1 MSRYHAHRSL
11 ERMLDVGQLWKE
23 VNLLSDGAVFAQ
35 KPVWT
40 LSYLQDLKQHFID
53 QPDEGDGDFFDKL
66 KRQLDPAKSEVKQL
80 AAEMLWFMHLC
91 PDNITKS
98 KKLGNIRL
106 VWEWSGEPFPE
117 DSDWVAE
124 DVLIGAG
131 DTGQGNTHRWYDL
144 RFFIHMMIAFKSL
157 ADSERREL
165 LSEGW
170 KFGKWLEQ
178 IPECDR
184 RQFRNMIMF
193 LLFPDDFEHIFARTK
208 RRDIVREFTGKTNA
222 EVNKLSALEID
233 QELLNIRREQEKEHD
248 IRDLDFYASPLREL
262 WQDSKSENESKP
274 DQNNPQPKADTL
286 NQILYGPPGTGKTYN
301 TVNHAVAIIEDKS
314 VVDLEKEIRKEIK
327 EQFENDQSDIE
338 REIRK
343 KIKERFDKLKE
354 DGQIAMVTFH
364 QNFTYEDFI
373 EGIRPVLAGK
383 GSEEDEGSKNIEYKL
398 HEGVFREIADRADE
412 TRTQS
417 EQTDNKS
424 WDMDALLEAFAKS
437 IEERLESGEEINL
450 FPPDHRSGAIIK
462 QINWSKDD
470 KFQSFKLDRYGR
482 LAEKV
487 IKRDYEAFCEGKIK
501 SRTDI
506 RPTRRSKQTEHER
519 ARYLFQ
525 LYQMIKQFH
534 DEEWQQEES
543 IPVEKQNY
551 VLIIDEINRGNIA
564 KIFGE
569 LITLI
574 ESSKRIGG
582 NDAATVTLPYS
593 QDSFG
598 IPDNL
603 YIIGTMN
610 TADRSIA
617 LLDTAL
623 RRRFEFIEMMP
634 DAKHHKI
641 STDIEGVNCQELLAT
656 MNKRIRFLLDREHQ
670 IGHTYFMDVKRV
682 TGKNSLE
689 AAFKTKIIPL
699 LQEYFYDNWEKIDLV
714 LNKNGFIE
722 EIDIPEDL
730 RGSPVDDNRE
740 VYELLSFDRGEW
752 KKPESYQAIYKEQGE
767 TE

>member
-1 MSRYHAHRSL
+1 
-11 ERMLDVGQLWKE
+11 MLDVGQLWKE

-40 LSYLQDLKQHFID
+40 LPYLQDLKHHFID

-124 DVLIGAG
+124 DVLVGAG

-157 ADSERREL
+157 AESERREL

-178 IPECDR
+178 IPECDQ
-184 RQFRNMIMF
+184 RQLRNMIMF

-208 RRDIVREFTGKTNA
+208 RRDIVRKFTGKTNA

-248 IRDLDFYASPLREL
+248 TRDLDFYASPLREL

-274 DQNNPQPKADTL
+274 GQKNPQPKADTL

-301 TVNHAVAIIEDKS
+301 TVKHAVAIIEGKS
-314 VVDLEKEIRKEIK
+314 LDE
-327 EQFENDQSDIE
+327 IE
-338 REIRK
+338 REGREEVK
-343 KIKERFDKLKE
+343 QRFDKLKE
-354 DGQIAMVTFH
+354 NGQIEMVTFH

-373 EGIRPVLAGK
+373 EGIRPVLD
-383 GSEEDEGSKNIEYKL
+383 EENENIEYEL
-398 HEGVFREIADRADE
+398 SEGVFRKIADRANKN
-412 TRTQS
+412 RTQS
-417 EQTDNKS
+417 EQTDYKL
-424 WDMDALLEAFAKS
+424 WDTDELLQAFVES
-437 IEERLESGEEINL
+437 IEERLESGKKINL
-450 FPPDHRSGAIIK
+450 FPPDHRSGATIGE
-462 QINWSKDD
+462 INWSRGGQ
-470 KFQSFKLDRYGR
+470 FQSFKLGGTRAYGR
-482 LAEKV
+482 LSKNV
-487 IKRDYEAFCEGKIK
+487 IKRDYEDFYKGEIK
-501 SRTDI
+501 SVKDIKPTYKSKRT
-506 RPTRRSKQTEHER
+506 QHVN
-519 ARYLFQ
+519 AMYYFALFQ
-525 LYQMIKQFH
+525 KIKQFY
-534 DEEWQQEES
+534 DEEWQPEE
-543 IPVEKQNY
+543 PVTVEKQNY

-564 KIFGE
+564 RIFGE

-574 ESSKRIGG
+574 EPSKRIGKH
-582 NDAATVTLPYS
+582 DEATVTLPYS

-623 RRRFEFIEMMP
+623 RRRFEFVEMMP
-634 DAKHHKI
+634 DSKHDRI
-641 STDIEGVNCQELLAT
+641 STDIEGVNCQELLAA
-656 MNKRIRFLLDREHQ
+656 MNKRIRFLFDREHQ
-670 IGHTYFMDVKRV
+670 IGHTYFMDVDDMESLAA
-682 TGKNSLE
+682 TFKNQ
-689 AAFKTKIIPL
+689 IIPL

-714 LNKNGFIE
+714 LNCNGFVHEIPFESDLFKNSDLIDE
-722 EIDIPEDL
+722 ERKIH
-730 RGSPVDDNRE
+730 
-740 VYELLSFDRGEW
+740 ELLTDDDGKWED
-752 KKPESYQAIYKEQGE
+752 PNSYQAIYAQGQSE
-767 TE
+767 TGEAG

>member
-1 MSRYHAHRSL
+1 MSRYHFQRSL
-11 ERMLDVGQLWKE
+11 ERMLEASQHWKE
-23 VNLLSDGAVFAQ
+23 VILLSDGAVFAR

-40 LSYLQDLKQHFID
+40 LPYLQDLKQHFID

-98 KKLGNIRL
+98 RKLGNIRL

-124 DVLIGAG
+124 NVLVGAG

-144 RFFIHMMIAFKSL
+144 RFFIYMMIAFKSL
-157 ADSERREL
+157 AELERREL

-178 IPECDR
+178 IPECDQ
-184 RQFRNMIMF
+184 RQLRNMIMF

-248 IRDLDFYASPLREL
+248 TKDLDFYASPLREL
-262 WQDSKSENESKP
+262 WQDSKSENGSKP

-301 TVNHAVAIIEDKS
+301 TVNHTVAIIEGKS
-314 VVDLEKEIRKEIK
+314 LDE
-327 EQFENDQSDIE
+327 IE
-338 REIRK
+338 REGREEVK
-343 KIKERFDKLKE
+343 QRFDKLKE
-354 DGQIAMVTFH
+354 NGQIEMVTFH

-373 EGIRPVLAGK
+373 EGIRPVLAGDDRK
-383 GSEEDEGSKNIEYKL
+383 DIEYKL
-398 HEGVFREIADRADE
+398 HKGVFKEIADQAHE
-412 TRTQS
+412 
-417 EQTDNKS
+417 
-424 WDMDALLEAFAKS
+424 
-437 IEERLESGEEINL
+437 
-450 FPPDHRSGAIIK
+450 
-462 QINWSKDD
+462 
-470 KFQSFKLDRYGR
+470 DR
-482 LAEKV
+482 
-487 IKRDYEAFCEGKIK
+487 D
-501 SRTDI
+501 
-506 RPTRRSKQTEHER
+506 
-519 ARYLFQ
+519 
-525 LYQMIKQFH
+525 
-534 DEEWQQEES
+534 
-543 IPVEKQNY
+543 QNY

-564 KIFGE
+564 RIFGE

-574 ESSKRIGG
+574 EPSKRIGSKE
-582 NDAATVTLPYS
+582 DETTVTLPYS

-634 DAKHHKI
+634 DSKLVSDNI
-641 STDIEGVNCQELLAT
+641 DGVNCQKLLAT
-656 MNKRIRFLLDREHQ
+656 MNDRIRFLLDREHQ
-670 IGHTYFMDVKRV
+670 IGHTYFMDVKRIKGNGEESLAA
-682 TGKNSLE
+682 TFKNQ
-689 AAFKTKIIPL
+689 IIPL

-714 LNKNGFIE
+714 LNCNGFVHEIPFESDLFKNSDLIDE
-722 EIDIPEDL
+722 ERKI
-730 RGSPVDDNRE
+730 
-740 VYELLSFDRGEW
+740 YELSDDDGKWED
-752 KKPESYQAIYKEQGE
+752 PESYQAIYSQGQGE
-767 TE
+767 TPEAE

>member
-1 MSRYHAHRSL
+1 MSRYHFQRNL
-11 ERMLDVGQLWKE
+11 EPILNASQLWKE
-23 VNLLSDGAVFAQ
+23 VNLLSDGAVFAR

-40 LSYLQDLKQHFID
+40 LPYLQDLKQHFID

-66 KRQLDPAKSEVKQL
+66 KRQLDPARSEVKQL

-124 DVLIGAG
+124 DILVGAG

-157 ADSERREL
+157 AESERHEL

-178 IPECDR
+178 IPECNR
-184 RQFRNMIMF
+184 RQLRNMIMF

-233 QELLNIRREQEKEHD
+233 QELLTIRRKKEKEHD
-248 IRDLDFYASPLREL
+248 TKDLDFYGSPLYEL
-262 WQDSKSENESKP
+262 WQDPELENGPEP
-274 DQNNPQPKADTL
+274 DIDDPPLAEIDAMEHLHPL

-301 TVNHAVAIIEDKS
+301 TVNHTVAIIEGKS
-314 VVDLEKEIRKEIK
+314 LAEIEGEGREKVRP
-327 EQFENDQSDIE
+327 
-338 REIRK
+338 
-343 KIKERFDKLKE
+343 RFDRLKE

-373 EGIRPVLAGK
+373 EGIRPVLADDGN
-383 GSEEDEGSKNIEYKL
+383 GNIEYEL
-398 HEGVFREIADRADE
+398 SRGVFREIVERADKN
-412 TRTQS
+412 RTQS
-417 EQTDNKS
+417 KQTSDES
-424 WDMDALLEAFAKS
+424 WNMDELLQAFAVS
-437 IEERLESGEEINL
+437 IEDELELKLGKEIKL
-450 FPPDHRSGAIIK
+450 FPSSHRSGATIK
-462 QINWSKDD
+462 EINWSRNGN
-470 KFQSFKLDRYGR
+470 FQSVQLGGF
-482 LAEKV
+482 EKPRSLPKNV
-487 IKRDYEAFCEGKIK
+487 ITRDYEAFYRGEINSAKDIK
-501 SRTDI
+501 
-506 RPTRRSKQTEHER
+506 PTRKSNLIQHGNAT
-519 ARYLFQ
+519 YYFP

-534 DEEWQQEES
+534 DEEWQPEES
-543 IPVEKQNY
+543 VPVEKQNY

-582 NDAATVTLPYS
+582 DDEATATLPYS

-598 IPDNL
+598 VPDNL

-617 LLDTAL
+617 PLDTAL
-623 RRRFEFIEMMP
+623 RRRFKFVEMMP
-634 DAKHHKI
+634 DLEHYKI
-641 STDIEGVNCQELLAT
+641 STDIEGVNCQELLAA
-656 MNKRIRFLLDREHQ
+656 MNKRIRFLFDREHQ
-670 IGHTYFMDVKRV
+670 IGHTYFMDVDDMESLAA
-682 TGKNSLE
+682 TFKNQ
-689 AAFKTKIIPL
+689 IIPL

-714 LNKNGFIE
+714 LNCNGFVHKIPFENDLFKNSDLIDE
-722 EIDIPEDL
+722 EKKI
-730 RGSPVDDNRE
+730 
-740 VYELLSFDRGEW
+740 YELSDDDDKWED
-752 KKPESYQAIYKEQGE
+752 PNSYQDIYAKGQGE
-767 TE
+767 TDEAGQDT